1 MTNADDEMSPS
12 DRNLMKALAK
22 AVGPPQPPADLV
34 DRCAGLLAWIDV
46 DSELAALLDQPVAE
60 AAGTVR
66 TAAEDAVGRLPE
78 VAATTRSAIED
89 ANRQM
94 RSGSDEMLSVGSVLS
109 FGFAMGLLIGGA
121 SRILVAVALI
131 PAAAMGL
138 TLMDRVS
145 RRGRPATRTSQ
156 GG

>member
-1 MTNADDEMSPS
+1 MTRPKEIEMATTRTIDGTTSKSASGTAETSRTAAVS
-12 DRNLMKALAK
+12 D
-22 AVGPPQPPADLV
+22 
-34 DRCAGLLAWIDV
+34 
-46 DSELAALLDQPVAE
+46 

-66 TAAEDAVGRLPE
+66 SAAEDAVSRLPD
-78 VAATTRSAIED
+78 VAATTRLAIED

-121 SRILVAVALI
+121 SRILVAVALV

-145 RRGRPATRTSQ
+145 RRGRPAGRTSQ

>member
-1 MTNADDEMSPS
+1 MATTRTTNGTTAKTTAGPDETS
-12 DRNLMKALAK
+12 RTA
-22 AVGPPQPPADLV
+22 AVGDA
-34 DRCAGLLAWIDV
+34 
-46 DSELAALLDQPVAE
+46 VAE
-60 AAGTVR
+60 AAVTVR
-66 TAAEDAVGRLPE
+66 GAAEDAVARLPE

-94 RSGSDEMLSVGSVLS
+94 RAGSDEMLSVGSVLS

-121 SRILVAVALI
+121 SRLLVAVALI

-145 RRGRPATRTSQ
+145 RSRHTNGRTSQ

>member
-1 MTNADDEMSPS
+1 MTSTRTIDDNSAKGS
-12 DRNLMKALAK
+12 KAAGSEAETSRSA
-22 AVGPPQPPADLV
+22 AVGSTV
-34 DRCAGLLAWIDV
+34 
-46 DSELAALLDQPVAE
+46 SE

-66 TAAEDAVGRLPE
+66 GAAGEAVARLPE
-78 VAATTRSAIED
+78 MTATARSAIED

-121 SRILVAVALI
+121 SRLLVAVALI

-145 RRGRPATRTSQ
+145 RRGRPGARTVQ

>member
-1 MTNADDEMSPS
+1 MASTRTIDGATT
-12 DRNLMKALAK
+12 AK
-22 AVGPPQPPADLV
+22 T
-34 DRCAGLLAWIDV
+34 
-46 DSELAALLDQPVAE
+46 
-60 AAGTVR
+60 AGTKDETTR
-66 TAAEDAVGRLPE
+66 TAAVGDAVADAAETVRGAAGDAVARLPE

-94 RSGSDEMLSVGSVLS
+94 RAGSDEMLSLGSVLS

-121 SRILVAVALI
+121 SRLLVAIALI

-145 RRGRPATRTSQ
+145 RSKRSTSRTMQ

>member
-1 MTNADDEMSPS
+1 MASSRTINGTTGKTTGTADETS
-12 DRNLMKALAK
+12 RTA
-22 AVGPPQPPADLV
+22 AVG
-34 DRCAGLLAWIDV
+34 
-46 DSELAALLDQPVAE
+46 EAAAE

-66 TAAEDAVGRLPE
+66 AAAGDAVARLPE

-94 RSGSDEMLSVGSVLS
+94 RAGSDEMLSVGSVLS

-121 SRILVAVALI
+121 SRLLVAVALI

-145 RRGRPATRTSQ
+145 RSRRTTTRTVQ

>member
-1 MTNADDEMSPS
+1 MATTRTTNGTTTAKTAGAKDDAS
-12 DRNLMKALAK
+12 RTA
-22 AVGPPQPPADLV
+22 AVGEAVAD
-34 DRCAGLLAWIDV
+34 
-46 DSELAALLDQPVAE
+46 

-66 TAAEDAVGRLPE
+66 VAAGDAVARLPE

-94 RSGSDEMLSVGSVLS
+94 RAGSDEMLSVGSVLS

-121 SRILVAVALI
+121 SRLLVAVALI

-145 RRGRPATRTSQ
+145 RSRRSASRTMQ

>member
-1 MTNADDEMSPS
+1 MATTRTVNGNTAKTTGIADETSRTTTVGD
-12 DRNLMKALAK
+12 
-22 AVGPPQPPADLV
+22 AVAD
-34 DRCAGLLAWIDV
+34 
-46 DSELAALLDQPVAE
+46 

-66 TAAEDAVGRLPE
+66 VAAGDAVARLPE

-94 RSGSDEMLSVGSVLS
+94 RAGSDEMLSIGSVMS
-109 FGFAMGLLIGGA
+109 FGFAMGLLLGGA
-121 SRILVAVALI
+121 SRLLVAVALI

-145 RRGRPATRTSQ
+145 RSRRTTARTMQ

>member
-1 MTNADDEMSPS
+1 MATTRSTNGPSTAKTAD
-12 DRNLMKALAK
+12 AK
-22 AVGPPQPPADLV
+22 DDASRTAAVGDAVAD
-34 DRCAGLLAWIDV
+34 
-46 DSELAALLDQPVAE
+46 

-66 TAAEDAVGRLPE
+66 VAAGDAVARLPE

-94 RSGSDEMLSVGSVLS
+94 RAGSDEMLSVGSVLS

-121 SRILVAVALI
+121 SRLLVAVALI

-145 RRGRPATRTSQ
+145 RGRRSASRTMQ

>member
-1 MTNADDEMSPS
+1 MTRPKEIEMATTRTADGTASKTGSSADTSRS
-12 DRNLMKALAK
+12 A
-22 AVGPPQPPADLV
+22 AVGDA
-34 DRCAGLLAWIDV
+34 
-46 DSELAALLDQPVAE
+46 VAE

-66 TAAEDAVGRLPE
+66 GAAGDAVARLPE

-121 SRILVAVALI
+121 SRLLVAVALI

-145 RRGRPATRTSQ
+145 RRGRPVTRTSQ

>member
-1 MTNADDEMSPS
+1 MTTPKEIEMATTRTVNGTTAKSSSAASRDESS
-12 DRNLMKALAK
+12 RTA
-22 AVGPPQPPADLV
+22 AVGDAV
-34 DRCAGLLAWIDV
+34 V
-46 DSELAALLDQPVAE
+46 E

-66 TAAEDAVGRLPE
+66 GAAGEAVARLPE
-78 VAATTRSAIED
+78 AVATTRSAIED

-121 SRILVAVALI
+121 SRLLVAVALI

-145 RRGRPATRTSQ
+145 RRGRPASRTVQ

>member
-1 MTNADDEMSPS
+1 MASTRPVDGTTTAKTADAKDE
-12 DRNLMKALAK
+12 
-22 AVGPPQPPADLV
+22 
-34 DRCAGLLAWIDV
+34 
-46 DSELAALLDQPVAE
+46 
-60 AAGTVR
+60 TTR
-66 TAAEDAVGRLPE
+66 TAAVGDAVADAAETVRVAANDAVARLPE

-94 RSGSDEMLSVGSVLS
+94 RAGSDEMLSIGSVLS

-121 SRILVAVALI
+121 SRLLVLIALI

-138 TLMDRVS
+138 TLMDRIS
-145 RRGRPATRTSQ
+145 RTKRPSTRTMQ

>member
-1 MTNADDEMSPS
+1 MATTRTTNETTAKTATSADDTS
-12 DRNLMKALAK
+12 RTA
-22 AVGPPQPPADLV
+22 AVGEAVAD
-34 DRCAGLLAWIDV
+34 
-46 DSELAALLDQPVAE
+46 

-66 TAAEDAVGRLPE
+66 GAAGEAVARLPE

-94 RSGSDEMLSVGSVLS
+94 RAGSDEMLSVGSVLS

-121 SRILVAVALI
+121 SRLLVAVALI

-145 RRGRPATRTSQ
+145 RSRRTNTRTVQ

>member
-1 MTNADDEMSPS
+1 MATTRTVNGTTAKTAASADETNRTA
-12 DRNLMKALAK
+12 
-22 AVGPPQPPADLV
+22 AVGDAVAD
-34 DRCAGLLAWIDV
+34 
-46 DSELAALLDQPVAE
+46 

-66 TAAEDAVGRLPE
+66 GAAGDAVARLPE

-94 RSGSDEMLSVGSVLS
+94 RAGSDEMLSVGSVLS

-121 SRILVAVALI
+121 SRLLVAAALI

-145 RRGRPATRTSQ
+145 RSRRTTARTMQ

>member
-1 MTNADDEMSPS
+1 MASSRTINGTTGKSTGTADETS
-12 DRNLMKALAK
+12 RTA
-22 AVGPPQPPADLV
+22 AVGDA
-34 DRCAGLLAWIDV
+34 
-46 DSELAALLDQPVAE
+46 VAE

-66 TAAEDAVGRLPE
+66 GAAVDAVARLPE
-78 VAATTRSAIED
+78 VASTTRSAIED

-94 RSGSDEMLSVGSVLS
+94 RAGSDEMLSVGSVLS

-121 SRILVAVALI
+121 SRLLVAVALI

-145 RRGRPATRTSQ
+145 RSRRTTTRTVQ

>member
-1 MTNADDEMSPS
+1 MASTRPIDGTTT
-12 DRNLMKALAK
+12 AK
-22 AVGPPQPPADLV
+22 
-34 DRCAGLLAWIDV
+34 
-46 DSELAALLDQPVAE
+46 
-60 AAGTVR
+60 AAGTKEETTRSAAVAD
-66 TAAEDAVGRLPE
+66 AAETVRGAAGDAVARLPE

-94 RSGSDEMLSVGSVLS
+94 RAGSDEMLSVGSVLS

-121 SRILVAVALI
+121 SRLLVAVALI

-145 RRGRPATRTSQ
+145 RSRRTTARTMQ

>member
-1 MTNADDEMSPS
+1 MEMATTRTSNGTPAKPAASEDDTG
-12 DRNLMKALAK
+12 RIA
-22 AVGPPQPPADLV
+22 AVGGAVAD
-34 DRCAGLLAWIDV
+34 
-46 DSELAALLDQPVAE
+46 AAE
-60 AAGTVR
+60 TVR
-66 TAAEDAVGRLPE
+66 GTAGEAVARLPE
-78 VAATTRSAIED
+78 VAATTRLAIED

-94 RSGSDEMLSVGSVLS
+94 RSGSDEMLSAGSILS

-121 SRILVAVALI
+121 SRLLVAAALI

-145 RRGRPATRTSQ
+145 RSRRSTTRTVQ